1 MLDQGLPDLLAQWD
15 ESTRVTLAR
24 GVLEGDD
31 GVDVSRICATIVSQE
46 WTSVAARNHAW
57 SINRLGQTGDLTA
70 VLSSEARLCFATS
83 SVALTETRSNI
94 STKVK
99 RSSTCRLLEVDR
111 KPPACG
117 RNDAHNPIVWTG
129 RALQAES
136 SE

>member
-1 MLDQGLPDLLAQWD
+1 M
-15 ESTRVTLAR
+15 
-24 GVLEGDD
+24 
-31 GVDVSRICATIVSQE
+31 
-46 WTSVAARNHAW
+46 AARNHAW

-117 RNDAHNPIVWTG
+117 RNDAHNPIRTSQLKSRRLVHCLW
-129 RALQAES
+129 RQRRS
-136 SE
+136 VI